1 MKFFF
6 HIVVL
11 LVLAELGFAQAIPP
25 YHLETVLSPGGIV
38 QFSWEPGPVEGLIE
52 DFEDGIAQDFEWWT
66 PQGQDYPGQGYYSIE
81 NGYAQI
87 AAGYGLLNWG
97 STVNSQIEFFNFTC
111 ELEMANMTSGNSHA
125 ILFRSDGPK
134 DNDYN
139 GYAFIISNIELFGG
153 MYSVYGYI
161 NGLALDV
168 IYWQWSDLINIGQG
182 VHNTIKVV
190 GVGDTFDFYING
202 TYVNSV
208 TNPNFTDIG
217 LVGFTNTSGN
227 TVRYY
232 DITCS
237 HDAQLQDRSV
247 EPQRGELVDGWFDD
261 AGRPMDHPPVRYDEY
276 ERQLDRKREIL
287 HFVQDDIRG
296 YSDQLTNELDEFVEY
311 RIYRNGEF
319 IGATSDTVFTDQL
332 PAYGEYEYR
341 ITAYYD
347 PEGESIP
354 SVPAT
359 VNWQS
364 VTYSLA
370 PVNAVVPYT
379 GGTITYGALLFNE
392 LPQSF
397 QNVSYR
403 TYATLPDG
411 SEVGPLFQRTFTLAP
426 GAYHSIPGM
435 TQTIPPNAPPGN
447 YFLHGRLYYQGQPV
461 YEQTFQFDKMG
472 GGE

>member
-1 MKFFF
+1 MRNITLLIFGLFFGTSLF
-6 HIVVL
+6 S
-11 LVLAELGFAQAIPP
+11 QAIPP
-25 YHLETVLSPGGIV
+25 YHLHHELSQGGVV
-38 QFSWEPGPVEGLIE
+38 QLSWESGPVEGLIE
-52 DFEDGIAQDFEWWT
+52 DFEDEIAQDFEWWT

-97 STVNSQIEFFNFTC
+97 SAVYTQIEFADFTC
-111 ELEMANMTSGNSHA
+111 EVEMANMLHGLSHA
-125 ILFRSDGPK
+125 IVFRSDGPK
-134 DNDYN
+134 DTDFN
-139 GYAFIISNIELFGG
+139 GYIFIISNTEIFGG
-153 MYSVYGYI
+153 MYSVYGFI
-161 NGLALDV
+161 DGLGLNI
-168 IYWQWSDLINIGQG
+168 IYWHGSDLISIGQG
-182 VHNTIKVV
+182 AHNTIKVV
-190 GVGDTFDFYING
+190 GVGDTFDLYING

-217 LVGFTNTSGN
+217 LVGFTNESGDIFQ
-227 TVRYY
+227 YY
-232 DITCS
+232 DFTCS

-247 EPQRGELVDGWFDD
+247 EPQRGERVDGWFDD

-276 ERQLDRKREIL
+276 EHQQNRKREIL
-287 HFVQDDIRG
+287 HFVQDDTKGTNNR
-296 YSDQLTNELDEFVEY
+296 QNELDEYVEY
-311 RIYRNGEF
+311 RIYRDGEY
-319 IGATSDTVFTDQL
+319 IGATADTVFTDQL
-332 PAYGEYEYR
+332 QNYGSYEYR

-359 VNWQS
+359 VNWQP

-370 PVNAVVPYT
+370 GVNTVVPYT

-392 LPQSF
+392 LPQAF

-411 SEVGPLFQRTFTLAP
+411 SEVGPLFQRNFTLAP

-435 TQTIPPNAPPGN
+435 TQTVPVFAPPGN
-447 YFLHGRLYYQGQPV
+447 YFLHGRLYYQGQMLR
-461 YEQTFQFDKMG
+461 EQTFKFDKMG
-472 GGE
+472 GGD